1 MKKFGFARRVEH
13 RGEDIDV
20 YMPDY
25 VDKTGLVCPECKQ
38 ICRNKAGLTSHM
50 NFEHGKFANLA
61 SKTYGS
67 VSPEAPTSVIT
78 KDTSTEFPTNNNN
91 TDFSSII
98 PLTYV
103 STSFYLQLSL
113 QVH

>member
-1 MKKFGFARRVEH
+1 MKKLGFARRVEH

-25 VDKTGLVCPECKQ
+25 VDKTGLVCPDCKQ
-38 ICRNKAGLTSHM
+38 IWQNKAGLTSHM
-50 NFEHGKFANLA
+50 NFKDGKFANLA

-91 TDFSSII
+91 TVFSAII